1 MCQTQGHLHNQGEQ
15 RRMILVVN
23 FFLNFEIDFL
33 CLVFA
38 ICDLVHDVEAIF
50 HFPYM
55 LTASGKLF

>member
-1 MCQTQGHLHNQGEQ
+1 
-15 RRMILVVN
+15 MILVVN

-33 CLVFA
+33 CFVFA
-38 ICDLVHDVEAIF
+38 ICDLVHDVEAMF